1 MDAGA
6 GLDGAS
12 RLWPRNARIAQT
24 GVNYN
29 LARLSA
35 RASRTSEWVWSA
47 KMEWGGGGR
56 VDDMGTFFFASAK
69 RVFDSGENYFPI
81 WGTCL
86 GFEQLA
92 VLAQEQNM
100 LKRYKAVWVRVNTIT
115 TEIFDP

>member
-1 MDAGA
+1 MYVVCPSGGGQDLLESG
-6 GLDGAS
+6 
-12 RLWPRNARIAQT
+12 
-24 GVNYN
+24 Y
-29 LARLSA
+29 A
-35 RASRTSEWVWSA
+35 RAAR
-47 KMEWGGGGR
+47 
-56 VDDMGTFFFASAK
+56 FFFASAK